1 MCWTCVAKFELA
13 YLALEEEHRARTWA
27 TKDSLMRDVT
37 IVLFPTPSAR
47 PISHQYVQMDNCYY
61 APSPTRR
68 MRTSLRISLALGRSS
83 GRQGQE
89 RVLSRVVGVEETVE
103 IGLKSASLPANTYG
117 KARAALVLVFQYL
130 RVLH

>member
-1 MCWTCVAKFELA
+1 MCWTCAVKFELA
-13 YLALEEEHRARTWA
+13 YLALKEGNRARTWA

-47 PISHQYVQMDNCYY
+47 PISHQYVQMDNSY

-68 MRTSLRISLALGRSS
+68 MRTSLRISLVLGRFS

-89 RVLSRVVGVEETVE
+89 RVLGRLWDSWKQ
-103 IGLKSASLPANTYG
+103 LKSASLPANTYG
-117 KARAALVLVFQYL
+117 KARAALVLVSSSQVTVL